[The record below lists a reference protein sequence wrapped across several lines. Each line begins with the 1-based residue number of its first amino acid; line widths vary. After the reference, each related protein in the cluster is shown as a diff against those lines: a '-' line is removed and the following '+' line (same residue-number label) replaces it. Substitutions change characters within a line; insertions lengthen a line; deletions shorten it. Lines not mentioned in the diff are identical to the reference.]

1 LCHTRRAEESGFTRN
16 ARSAVAKEELP
27 QTEAPLQK
35 NPLTGGPIER
45 SKKMI
50 QADESLKYLD
60 AAKR

>member
-1 LCHTRRAEESGFTRN
+1 
-16 ARSAVAKEELP
+16 VAKEELP